1 MCAFSA
7 FVSENYESEGR
18 KSMLFYIFHEVTG
31 VLSRELRK
39 SARILA
45 LTVFMFSL
53 VHKLG
58 DKS

>member
-1 MCAFSA
+1 MF
-7 FVSENYESEGR
+7 
-18 KSMLFYIFHEVTG
+18 FYIFHGVTG

>member
-7 FVSENYESEGR
+7 SVNEKYAGEGG
-18 KSMLFYIFHEVTG
+18 KSPFIYIFHGVTG
-31 VLSRELRK
+31 FLSRELRK

>member
-1 MCAFSA
+1 MCAFSGSVNEKYA
-7 FVSENYESEGR
+7 GEGR
-18 KSMLFYIFHEVTG
+18 KSMFFYIFHGVIE

>member
-1 MCAFSA
+1 MCAFLTS
-7 FVSENYESEGR
+7 VSEKYEGEGR
-18 KSMLFYIFHEVTG
+18 KSMFSNIFHGVTE

-53 VHKLG
+53 VHKPG